1 MESGTNTS
9 RFHDKVFLR
18 IYVTPSIKMVSV
30 LKCYCVICE
39 VLSNYLWLQRLCISV
54 QFSHSVMSNSL
65 WSYGLQHARLPCPSP
80 IPGACSNSYP
90 LSWWCH
96 QTISS
101 SVIPF
106 SCLQSFPAL
115 GSFPMSQLFT
125 SGSLSDFT
133 FTFHFH
139 ALEKEMA
146 THSSVLAWRIPEMG
160 EPGGLPS
167 MVSHRVGYDWSNLAA
182 AAAKVLEL
190 QLQPQFF
197 QWIFRTDFL

>member
-1 MESGTNTS
+1 MESGSNTS
-9 RFHDKVFLR
+9 RFHQKVFLR

-39 VLSNYLWLQRLCISV
+39 VLPNHLWLQRLCISV

-80 IPGACSNSYP
+80 TPGACSNSYP

-133 FTFHFH
+133 FTFTFMNWRRKWQPTPVFLPGESQGRGSLVGCH
-139 ALEKEMA
+139 LWGRTESNTTEA
-146 THSSVLAWRIPEMG
+146 T
-160 EPGGLPS
+160 
-167 MVSHRVGYDWSNLAA
+167 
-182 AAAKVLEL
+182 
-190 QLQPQFF
+190 
-197 QWIFRTDFL
+197 

>member
-1 MESGTNTS
+1 
-9 RFHDKVFLR
+9 
-18 IYVTPSIKMVSV
+18 MVSV

-39 VLSNYLWLQRLCISV
+39 VLPNHLWLQRLCISV

-65 WSYGLQHARLPCPSP
+65 WSHGLQHARLPCPSP
-80 IPGACSNSYP
+80 TPGACSNSYP

-125 SGSLSDFT
+125 SGSLSGFT

-146 THSSVLAWRIPEMG
+146 THSSVLAWRIPG
-160 EPGGLPS
+160 TGKPGGLPS
-167 MVSHRVGYDWSNLAA
+167 MGSHRVEYNWSNLAA

-190 QLQPQFF
+190 QLQPQSF